1 MICGFCVWE
10 KKFICGPWQFQ
21 IVQLLCLPF
30 SVLLYF
36 YFEVFDRLA
45 GFAHQLSI
53 FVVLHICSVLWAR
66 CSKSCFHD
74 TWRLLNSQ
82 PFIYTCIYFQ
92 FSSACLFPSVHLQM
106 WNYFE
111 VFLVFSHKMYHHHDF
126 IFSLL
131 QHYLNMTLKP
141 KNKLTWHHCIFT
153 YSHNTIVVVVEEM
166 KNDTL
171 IKHECDD

>member
-1 MICGFCVWE
+1 MWGVGELVFCTGSIPFLSFLLNIMIRGFCVWE
-10 KKFICGPWQFQ
+10 KNIFHLWTLAISNCSALMRTFHCAFIFLFLRFLIGLQ
-21 IVQLLCLPF
+21 
-30 SVLLYF
+30 
-36 YFEVFDRLA
+36 A
-45 GFAHQLSI
+45 
-53 FVVLHICSVLWAR
+53 LHISLAYLLFCTYVQCYDLWAR

-82 PFIYTCIYFQ
+82 QFIYTCIYFQ

-131 QHYLNMTLKP
+131 QYT
-141 KNKLTWHHCIFT
+141 
-153 YSHNTIVVVVEEM
+153 
-166 KNDTL
+166 
-171 IKHECDD
+171 